1 VKAASPSRPPDPT
14 ELLQSIAGNKPLA
27 IVLAGHNGSGKS
39 TLWYD
44 NLVNALRIPLI
55 NADRLTLS
63 LLPSPSGDPRTLDA
77 WAADLRDHDERW
89 QRLSQEGVQLFMGLI
104 MEQGMSFAFET
115 VFSHFQRHA
124 DGSYTSK
131 EELIV
136 TLQKAGYAVALL
148 FVGLASSELSILR
161 VATRKALGGH
171 DVPEEKLRQR
181 FPRTQE
187 AIRLAAPVAD
197 MTLMFDNS
205 RDIEDAFTLVRVQ
218 TKNRVVY
225 DCRQRSFGEAVEL
238 VKIASVWLS
247 LVAPEEPESR
257 VVGQEAVRA
266 EATLPLNK
274 RARKRRRRR
283 KKRARK
289 AGNTTT

>member
-1 VKAASPSRPPDPT
+1 MKAASPSRPPDPT